1 MSVSASECLGIATRY
16 ATALFESAKEQ
27 RSLDI
32 IERDTLTIVSLL
44 NESSDFSMFLNSP
57 LASRNKQINIISS
70 VSKAVSLGK
79 LMSNVFGVMASKR
92 RLFIVPYLVLELQ
105 RLLSE
110 EKGEITAEIT
120 SANKLSEEQYSKL
133 AEVLSKSTGHKVQIE
148 PAIDE
153 TILGGLIVKVGSKM
167 LDTSIRA
174 KLASLQ
180 ATMKEVG

>member
-1 MSVSASECLGIATRY
+1 
-16 ATALFESAKEQ
+16 
-27 RSLDI
+27 
-32 IERDTLTIVSLL
+32 
-44 NESSDFSMFLNSP
+44 
-57 LASRNKQINIISS
+57 

-105 RLLSE
+105 RLLAE

-120 SANKLSEEQYSKL
+120 SANKLSEKQYSKL
-133 AEVLSKSTGHKVQIE
+133 AEVLSKSTGHKVRIE